1 MIIPFDC
8 DKVKVTS
15 PYGNRTLNGKTQ
27 FHGGYDLVGVG
38 SYEVTA
44 TVGGT
49 VIQSRIITDKSNT
62 TWQWGNYICIR
73 DDKGLYHY
81 YCHLKERYVQ
91 AGAKVKEGQKI
102 GYMGNTGYSFGAHL
116 HYEVRDG
123 SKTINPES
131 VLDIP
136 NKTGT
141 YGISQFEKDCLY
153 LESIGIMNP
162 AEYWMEREK
171 IDKYFPALIAKIA
184 NKFRT
189 EKK

>member
-1 MIIPFDC
+1 
-8 DKVKVTS
+8 
-15 PYGNRTLNGKTQ
+15 
-27 FHGGYDLVGVG
+27 
-38 SYEVTA
+38 
-44 TVGGT
+44 
-49 VIQSRIITDKSNT
+49 
-62 TWQWGNYICIR
+62 
-73 DDKGLYHY
+73 
-81 YCHLKERYVQ
+81 
-91 AGAKVKEGQKI
+91 
-102 GYMGNTGYSFGAHL
+102 MGNTGYSFGAHL

-153 LESIGIMNP
+153 LESIGVMNP

-184 NKFRT
+184 NKFRS